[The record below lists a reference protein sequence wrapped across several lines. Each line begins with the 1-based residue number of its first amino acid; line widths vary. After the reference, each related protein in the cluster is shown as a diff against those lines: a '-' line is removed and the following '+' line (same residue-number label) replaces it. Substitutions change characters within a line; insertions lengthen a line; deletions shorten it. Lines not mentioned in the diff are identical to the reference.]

1 MSKIKDLSDK
11 NYQTHADNFPA
22 EGEKGQALHTHLP
35 SLAHDEISLPAAVL
49 NHSALENNLRW
60 MQDFADRHQV
70 KLAPHGKT
78 SMTPELFR
86 QQLQHGAW
94 GITVASPAQA
104 QVAVMA
110 GAKRVIMANQLVG
123 KGNMA
128 IIAKLLSEQSIE
140 FYCCVDSTRNVDALA
155 EFFAAQQLTL
165 NVLIE
170 YGVAGGR
177 CGCRTPQQVHALA
190 THIARQPNLK
200 LAGIEVYEGVI
211 HGDNAESEIRTFIH
225 TACELTRQLQT
236 AGLLPAKP
244 LLTGAGSAW
253 YDVVAKT
260 FAEQGG
266 IETVIRPG
274 CYVTHDTGIYQMAQQ
289 QVMARAK
296 QHQGAACELNGDLI
310 SALEIW
316 AHVISRPEPTRLL
329 VGMGKRD
336 VAFDAGLPTLQ
347 LAFRDGEPLA
357 LPQHSQAVAIMDQH
371 TFVEIPADCSL
382 DVGDILVFST
392 SHPCLTF
399 DKWRALA
406 LRDEQY
412 HVTQW
417 LETRF

>member
-1 MSKIKDLSDK
+1 MRKIKDLSDK
-11 NYQTHADNFPA
+11 NYQKHADNFPA
-22 EGEKGQALHTHLP
+22 EGEKGQALHAHLP
-35 SLAHDEISLPAAVL
+35 SLSHDEISLPAAVL
-49 NHSALENNLRW
+49 NRSALENNLRW

-78 SMTPELFR
+78 SMTPELFH

-128 IIAKLLSEQSIE
+128 IIAKLLSEQPIE

-177 CGCRTPQQVHALA
+177 CGCRTLQQVHALA

-211 HGDNAESEIRTFIH
+211 HGDNAESEIRTFLH

-296 QHQGAACELNGDLI
+296 PHQGAACELGGDLI

-412 HVTQW
+412 QVTQW